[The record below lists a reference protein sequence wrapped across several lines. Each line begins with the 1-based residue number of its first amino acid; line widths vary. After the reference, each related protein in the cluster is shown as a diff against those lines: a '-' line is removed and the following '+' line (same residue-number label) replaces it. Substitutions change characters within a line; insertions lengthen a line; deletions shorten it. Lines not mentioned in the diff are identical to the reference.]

1 MADIA
6 NIWQDLDDV
15 VPAQLDTQKGVV
27 RQLVEP
33 IYQYIVSGDLSQA
46 AKNAGVDAEGLRA
59 LADTYADT
67 YSVRLARDRMLV
79 VSHSE
84 LFDRSGWYEEGY
96 AITPVHGG
104 MSVIDADAALADAI
118 IQRATTLE
126 LTGTGRSA
134 MVEFAGIRG
143 IVYFHGDRLRVHVDQ
158 SHARYVWTWLREV
171 LSMI

>member
-15 VPAQLDTQKGVV
+15 VPTRLDTPKGVV

-33 IYQYIVSGDLSQA
+33 IHQYIVSGDLSEA
-46 AKNAGVDAEGLRA
+46 ANHAGVDAEGLGA
-59 LADTYADT
+59 LARTEADT
-67 YSVRLARDRMLV
+67 YSVRLARDRMLI
-79 VSHSE
+79 VSNSE
-84 LFDRSGWYEEGY
+84 VYERSGWNAAGY
-96 AITPVHGG
+96 AVTAVHGG
-104 MSVIDADAALADAI
+104 MAVIDADAALADAI

-158 SHARYVWTWLREV
+158 SHTRYVWTWLREI